1 MIDGRH
7 VRLPGIGVIGT
18 KEPTT
23 KLAGPLDAGTA
34 RIMSATVSDSAGR
47 WYVSLGVEIERR
59 PRWAAGEQ
67 LLSPVVGVD
76 VGVSSLAVPSTGEM
90 IPNPRHLSRS
100 ARRTARL
107 HRELVRRHRP
117 SKRRRPSKRW
127 RDSKARL
134 GRTHAKVATA
144 RGDGLHQLTTALA
157 KNHEVV
163 VVKGLNVAGMTAT
176 AKGSG
181 QWRGKAGLNRAILDT
196 APGELRRQLASKTI
210 WYRSRLVVADRWY
223 PSSKTCSRCKT
234 VTAKLSLAERSY
246 RCGHCGLVIDRDLNA
261 SFNLAALVGVATG
274 TGSGPGTGQGDLA
287 YAQGEER
294 SMGSPRCSSTNR
306 EDATSPTRPDKTV
319 TATRQRVTP
328 NFVLIGRK

>member
-1 MIDGRH
+1 M
-7 VRLPGIGVIGT
+7 
-18 KEPTT
+18 
-23 KLAGPLDAGTA
+23 
-34 RIMSATVSDSAGR
+34 
-47 WYVSLGVEIERR
+47 
-59 PRWAAGEQ
+59 
-67 LLSPVVGVD
+67 
-76 VGVSSLAVPSTGEM
+76 
-90 IPNPRHLSRS
+90 
-100 ARRTARL
+100 
-107 HRELVRRHRP
+107 
-117 SKRRRPSKRW
+117 
-127 RDSKARL
+127 
-134 GRTHAKVATA
+134 ATA
-144 RGDGLHQLTTALA
+144 RGDGLHKLTTALA

-163 VVKGLNVAGMTAT
+163 VVEGLNVAGMTAT

-196 APGELRRQLASKTI
+196 APGELRRQLAYKTI

-234 VTAKLSLAERSY
+234 VKAKLSLAERSY

-294 SMGSPRCSSTNR
+294 PMGSPRCSSTNC
-306 EDATSPTRPDKTV
+306 EDGTSPTRPDKTV